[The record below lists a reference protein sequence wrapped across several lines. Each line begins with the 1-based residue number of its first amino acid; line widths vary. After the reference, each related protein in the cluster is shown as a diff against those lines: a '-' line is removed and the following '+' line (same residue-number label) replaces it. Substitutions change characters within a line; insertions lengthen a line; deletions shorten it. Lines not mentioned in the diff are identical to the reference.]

1 MWQYASA
8 NQSIAAQFH
17 WCCSKKLQIQK
28 LGCFMWVFN
37 PGSTDTYKIIQIK
50 YIHSLSCSEV
60 TVKLVVM
67 MSQSYTNKICICLTL
82 QMNIGHA
89 NIFFT
94 SHLYLLDTGSPLHH
108 SNVSVCAHTTSNY
121 VNTLDQDWNLQIKSD
136 VQWSQR
142 KMNPPFQAT
151 NVRTVWCCQTVPIHH
166 FKQRYSNIQ
175 L

>member
-1 MWQYASA
+1 MICGSMLQPISPLQLNFIDVVQRSCKFKNLDVSCEFLTSA
-8 NQSIAAQFH
+8 VQTH
-17 WCCSKKLQIQK
+17 
-28 LGCFMWVFN
+28 
-37 PGSTDTYKIIQIK
+37 KIIQIK

-82 QMNIGHA
+82 QMNIGHV

-121 VNTLDQDWNLQIKSD
+121 VNTLDQD
-136 VQWSQR
+136 
-142 KMNPPFQAT
+142 
-151 NVRTVWCCQTVPIHH
+151 
-166 FKQRYSNIQ
+166 
-175 L
+175 